1 MAYAWHRELSAAVA
15 RVAAQPVGEAP
26 LQCVGFADIV
36 GFTRLARQLSEDDL
50 AALVG
55 RFESQATDLVAA
67 HGGRVVKTLGDEV
80 LFTAPDEGS
89 GAQIALGLQAVIAG
103 AEEDLVDG
111 APVQLRIGVST
122 GPVLT
127 LRGDVFGT
135 TVNRASR
142 LTSLARPG
150 AVLVDE
156 QTAEAL
162 RGDPRFTVVAM
173 RARKVRGL
181 GSVGVA
187 ALRPAPPPEDRADP
201 PEG

>member
-1 MAYAWHRELSAAVA
+1 M
-15 RVAAQPVGEAP
+15 
-26 LQCVGFADIV
+26 
-36 GFTRLARQLSEDDL
+36 
-50 AALVG
+50 
-55 RFESQATDLVAA
+55 
-67 HGGRVVKTLGDEV
+67 
-80 LFTAPDEGS
+80 
-89 GAQIALGLQAVIAG
+89 IAG

-111 APVQLRIGVST
+111 VAVQLRIGVST

-162 RGDPRFTVVAM
+162 RDDPRFLVVPM
-173 RARKVRGL
+173 RDRKVRGL

-187 ALRPAPPPEDRADP
+187 ALRPAPPEDRADP
-201 PEG
+201 PVG

>member
-1 MAYAWHRELSAAVA
+1 
-15 RVAAQPVGEAP
+15 
-26 LQCVGFADIV
+26 
-36 GFTRLARQLSEDDL
+36 
-50 AALVG
+50 
-55 RFESQATDLVAA
+55 
-67 HGGRVVKTLGDEV
+67 
-80 LFTAPDEGS
+80 
-89 GAQIALGLQAVIAG
+89 
-103 AEEDLVDG
+103 
-111 APVQLRIGVST
+111 
-122 GPVLT
+122 VLT